1 MKEYIVARIGYM
13 ILTLFLIATL
23 LFFLF
28 RLLPGDPTITVLS
41 PAMDEAAVK
50 HLRHVFGLDLP
61 LWRQYLIFLKNLVTL
76 DFGRSFSSGQE
87 VAGII
92 GYRLINTLLLMSAGM
107 ALAVLLGVGL
117 GTVMAWRR
125 GGVLDVAGTLA
136 GLIFQS
142 APPFVTG
149 LVLLIVFSY
158 RFKLFPTG
166 GMFAPGARP
175 AHVLYL
181 LVDPDFYH
189 RLVLPTVTLCAY
201 YLALPMLIMR
211 DGMLEVM
218 GSDFAEFAKA
228 KGLAPIRVMF
238 HHVGRN
244 ALMGVVTVSSITVGF
259 AIGGQ
264 VIVET
269 LFSWPGMGQLMVD
282 AASQHDYP
290 VALASFMILAV
301 VVVVIN
307 LLTDLLYCWLDPR
320 IKLAN

>member
-136 GLIFQS
+136 EPSSNRLRPSSPVSYCSSCLAIVSSCFLPEACSLPARDRRMFFICWSILIF
-142 APPFVTG
+142 T
-149 LVLLIVFSY
+149 
-158 RFKLFPTG
+158 
-166 GMFAPGARP
+166 
-175 AHVLYL
+175 
-181 LVDPDFYH
+181 
-189 RLVLPTVTLCAY
+189 
-201 YLALPMLIMR
+201 
-211 DGMLEVM
+211 
-218 GSDFAEFAKA
+218 
-228 KGLAPIRVMF
+228 
-238 HHVGRN
+238 
-244 ALMGVVTVSSITVGF
+244 
-259 AIGGQ
+259 IG
-264 VIVET
+264 
-269 LFSWPGMGQLMVD
+269 
-282 AASQHDYP
+282 
-290 VALASFMILAV
+290 
-301 VVVVIN
+301 
-307 LLTDLLYCWLDPR
+307 
-320 IKLAN
+320 